1 MRLSDCH
8 PGLQKGFN
16 QEIDLML
23 LYQIFPKFFG
33 IKKRLVSHAMISA
46 VWVRNFRMGESQG
59 EREEGGKH
67 REPDQ

>member
-23 LYQIFPKFFG
+23 LYKIFLKFSG
-33 IKKRLVSHAMISA
+33 IKKRLASHAMISA
-46 VWVRNFRMGESQG
+46 VWVRNFRKRGR
-59 EREEGGKH
+59 RETH